1 MDNEILRLIE
11 HRLTE
16 VEQRSKSNT
25 TRLDN
30 HDATLKDNTSLVISI
45 KELASEMKYLRTD
58 LNHTMERLNRLENKD
73 SGTWDKFKWQIVTI
87 ILSLLGTVL
96 LNKII

>member
-1 MDNEILRLIE
+1 MDEETLRLFE

-30 HDATLKDNTSLVISI
+30 HDATLKDNTSLIISI
-45 KELASEMKYLRTD
+45 KELASETRHLRTD
-58 LNHTMERLNRLENKD
+58 INLTMERLTRLENKD
-73 SGTWDKFKWQIVTI
+73 SGTWDKFKWQIITI
-87 ILSLLGTVL
+87 ILSLILTFIF
-96 LNKII
+96 NKAI